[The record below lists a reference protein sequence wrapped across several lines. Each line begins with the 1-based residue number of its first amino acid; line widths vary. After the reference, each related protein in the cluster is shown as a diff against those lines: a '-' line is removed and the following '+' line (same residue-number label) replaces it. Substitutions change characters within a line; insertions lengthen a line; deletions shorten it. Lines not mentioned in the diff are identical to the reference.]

1 MPQIIPM
8 KELRNTNAI
17 SELCNA
23 KQAPVFITKNGYV
36 DLVIMSI
43 KTYEK
48 IIRSSHIDDA
58 IASSEAE
65 LAAGGELLDAK
76 TALEE
81 LRKKYCVLHRRS

>member
-23 KQAPVFITKNGYV
+23 KQEPVFVTKNGYG

-48 IIRSSHIDDA
+48 IIQSSHIDDA
-58 IASSEAE
+58 IASAEAE
-65 LAAGGELLDAK
+65 LEAGGELLDAK
-76 TALEE
+76 TALAE
-81 LRKKYCVLHRRS
+81 LRKKNCILNEQK

>member
-23 KQAPVFITKNGYV
+23 KQEPVFVTKNGYG

-48 IIRSSHIDDA
+48 IVQSSHIDDA
-58 IASSEAE
+58 IASAE
-65 LAAGGELLDAK
+65 VEFEAGGELLDAK
-76 TALEE
+76 TALED
-81 LRKKYCVLHRRS
+81 LRKKYRVPHR